1 MGSVDAFLFSQHYLR
16 IFAFHYRHTLSD
28 TMAQTMIAL
37 RKTARARGAELQEI
51 PIPEIKENEVLIKVH
66 ASSLCG
72 TDVHIYEWD
81 PWAESRIKTV
91 PYTTGHETAGT
102 VVKAGRAVT
111 RVKEG
116 DVVSVETHIP
126 CMHCKQCMTGQMH
139 ICANLEILGVD
150 RDGAFA
156 EYLAVPEVVL
166 WKNDTS
172 IHPDLQSIQEPL
184 GNAVH
189 ATLIEPV
196 HGKSVV
202 VLGDGPIGLFS
213 VGVAR
218 AAGATQVF
226 LTGMEPFRLDIGRK
240 MGADRVIDVTKE
252 NSIEIVKAATGG
264 LGADVVLEM
273 SGAPRSMQ
281 DGIAMLR
288 RGGRYCF
295 FGLFRDNLVPTPL
308 NDIVFNGGTFYGIN
322 GRLMFDTWF
331 TLSNMLATKRLDVT
345 PVVTHKLPLTSFA
358 EAFELMTETPKKA
371 GKIILFP
378 NAADMA

>member
-1 MGSVDAFLFSQHYLR
+1 
-16 IFAFHYRHTLSD
+16 
-28 TMAQTMIAL
+28 MAQTMMAL
-37 RKTARARGAELQEI
+37 RKTQRARGAEIQEI
-51 PIPEIKENEVLIKVH
+51 PIPEIKSNEVLIKVQ

-81 PWAESRIKTV
+81 SWAQSRVKQV
-91 PYTTGHETAGT
+91 PYTVGHETTG
-102 VVKAGRAVT
+102 VVIKAGSVVS

-139 ICANLEILGVD
+139 ICHNLKILGVD
-150 RDGAFA
+150 TNGAFA
-156 EYLAVPEVVL
+156 EYLVVPEVVL

-172 IHPDLQSIQEPL
+172 IPPEYLSIQEPL

-196 HGKSVV
+196 HGKSVAI
-202 VLGDGPIGLFS
+202 LGDGPIGLFAA
-213 VGVAR
+213 GVAR
-218 AAGATQVF
+218 AAGATKIF
-226 LTGMEPFRLDIGRK
+226 LTGMEPFRLNIGK
-240 MGADRVIDVTKE
+240 QMGADHTINVLEQNAVE
-252 NSIEIVKAATGG
+252 FVKDQTDG
-264 LGADVVLEM
+264 LGADVVIEM
-273 SGAPRSMQ
+273 SGSPRAMQ

-295 FGLFRDNLVPTPL
+295 FGIFKDNLVPTPL

-331 TLSNMLATKRLDVT
+331 TVSNLLSSKRLDVR
-345 PVVTHKLPLTSFA
+345 PVVTHKMPLTNFE
-358 EAFELMTETPKKA
+358 EAFELMIESPKKV
-371 GKIILFP
+371 GKIVLFP
-378 NAADMA
+378 DPEMMKVGSLN